1 MLESNS
7 SNTAPTER
15 LSITRDRNFAS
26 VSRVFSERINRVALS
41 PNDDKRIILD
51 EGIHKGA
58 LAAGDHVVGYR
69 MAAPCW
75 RASIQASIV
84 KQSLLRGVKGDF
96 SKGNEACLFSY
107 SLHFSI

>member
-1 MLESNS
+1 M
-7 SNTAPTER
+7 
-15 LSITRDRNFAS
+15 
-26 VSRVFSERINRVALS
+26 ALS

-84 KQSLLRGVKGDF
+84 KP
-96 SKGNEACLFSY
+96 SKGGQGLLLKRKRSVFVLVFPAF
-107 SLHFSI
+107 